1 MLNTVT
7 DLLLDKVN
15 LCIGTHNIQGLDM
28 YIYIY
33 ATDIPR
39 KELYLYSTLNNWRIW
54 EPLHGYGENTF
65 SLYQIT

>member
-7 DLLLDKVN
+7 GLILDKVN
-15 LCIGTHNIQGLDM
+15 LYIGTHNIQGLDM
-28 YIYIY
+28 YIY

-39 KELYLYSTLNNWRIW
+39 KGLYLYSTLNNWRIW